1 MPVKMEIAPANVNSF
16 KSIFNSINTIVD
28 TLTFECYD
36 DRVEI
41 NALDKS
47 RTVFISCVM
56 TADYFQSYDCADPDR
71 FNIDVTEFRKI
82 IKSCNKDLTLEFTN
96 EEIVIQ
102 STTKTFSIYQVN
114 DDENAPKPPTMD
126 YAVRFNVPIKYL
138 KSMVKD
144 IELFAKDVTIKTS
157 SNQASFSTSGTSGK
171 FNDTYTVDD
180 DLKPAKVKISTEKF
194 STCIASDK
202 VSDDVE
208 LQFDTD
214 MPLLLLQEA
223 EGIRLM
229 YLIAPRI
236 DVSD

>member
-28 TLTFECYD
+28 TLTFECYN

-47 RTVFISCVM
+47 STVFISCVM
-56 TADYFQSYDCADPDR
+56 TTDYFESYSCEDPDR
-71 FNIDVTEFRKI
+71 FNIDVTEFKKI
-82 IKSCNKDLTLEFTN
+82 IKSCNNDLTLEFTN
-96 EEIVIQ
+96 EDIEIK
-102 STTKTFSIYQVN
+102 STTKTFHIYLVN
-114 DDENAPKPPTMD
+114 DDLNAPKPPSLD
-126 YAVRFNVPIKYL
+126 YSVRFEVPIKYL

-144 IELFAKDVTIKTS
+144 IELFAKDVTINAS
-157 SNQASFSTSGTSGK
+157 GNQVSFTTSGTSGK

-180 DLKPAKVKISTEKF
+180 DLTPAKVKISTEKF

-202 VSDDVE
+202 VSEDVGLE
-208 LQFDTD
+208 FSTD
-214 MPLLLLQEA
+214 MPLLLLQES